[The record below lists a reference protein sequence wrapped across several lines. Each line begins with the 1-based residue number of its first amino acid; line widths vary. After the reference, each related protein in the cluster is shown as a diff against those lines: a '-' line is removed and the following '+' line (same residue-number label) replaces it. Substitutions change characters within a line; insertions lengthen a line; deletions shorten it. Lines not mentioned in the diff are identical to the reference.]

1 MTLSDT
7 EIHTLATHLEAAER
21 HRKPVAQIT
30 DDYPDLDMQDAYAI
44 QTAIREIKIAGGH
57 VVVGLKMGLTSY
69 AKMKQMQVDT
79 PISGFL
85 MDYGSYPNGAEID
98 AAAFIHPRIEAE
110 VAIVTRTVLK
120 GPECDKWAVLDAIQ
134 SVMPAVEI
142 IDSRYADFRFN
153 LESVIADNTSAAG
166 FVTGSTKA
174 WAEELDLAA
183 LEVVLE
189 KNGEV
194 ADTGTGAAVLGHPA
208 ESVAMLANMLADRNE
223 EIPAGSFIMTGGITA
238 AVAVASGDSVQVRY
252 DELGTISMKFV

>member
-1 MTLSDT
+1 
-7 EIHTLATHLEAAER
+7 
-21 HRKPVAQIT
+21 
-30 DDYPDLDMQDAYAI
+30 
-44 QTAIREIKIAGGH
+44 
-57 VVVGLKMGLTSY
+57 
-69 AKMKQMQVDT
+69 
-79 PISGFL
+79 

-110 VAIVTRTVLK
+110 VAIVTRTVLR
-120 GPECDKWAVLDAIQ
+120 GPGCDKWAVLDAIQ

-208 ESVAMLANMLADRNE
+208 ESVAMLANMLVDRNE